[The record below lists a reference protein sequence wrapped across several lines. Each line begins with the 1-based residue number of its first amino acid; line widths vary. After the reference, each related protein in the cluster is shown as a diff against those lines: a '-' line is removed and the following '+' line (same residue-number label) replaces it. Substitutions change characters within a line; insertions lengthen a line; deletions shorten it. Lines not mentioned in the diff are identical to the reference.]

1 MRWIGAAAAAV
12 LLSGAVAPALGQTE
26 AERIVSIDTLN
37 VRDVLYH
44 LGGGGGNGLALI
56 DEINGGVVLIDT
68 KPPGWG
74 DAMREA
80 VEQVTDL
87 PVTTIVNTHAHEEH
101 AGSNAEFPDAVTIVA
116 HANARAAMLRDG
128 RYAEGG
134 PGLPTTT
141 FTDRFTLLDDLDRI
155 DLYHFGPAH
164 TDGDV
169 VVVFP
174 EKGVAYLGGLFPDKA
189 VPVIDLERGGSGL
202 AFPDTLDRVVAA
214 IDGGGAG
221 HHRARAVSLDLRGPG
236 APGAGQGPRLER
248 VPDVGRPRRVR
259 RVHARPGRRGGA
271 RVRGRAQ
278 RRGGGGGAGA
288 AGPVRRL
295 RSDEPGGR
303 RPCPLRRAG
312 RTLTLGQSAC
322 PSL

>member
-1 MRWIGAAAAAV
+1 MRGIGGCTAIV
-12 LLSGAVAPALGQTE
+12 LVLGTGGPATAQTDRVVE
-26 AERIVSIDTLN
+26 MDTLN

-68 KPPGWG
+68 KPSGWG
-74 DAMREA
+74 EAVREV

-87 PVTTIVNTHAHEEH
+87 PVTTIINTHAHPEH

-128 RYAEGG
+128 LYAEGG

-141 FTDRFTLLDDLDRI
+141 FTDRFSLLDDLDRI

-174 EKGVAYLGGLFPDKA
+174 EKGVAYVGDLFPARA

-202 AFPDTLDRVVAA
+202 AFPETLDRVVAA
-214 IDGGGAG
+214 TDGVARVITGHGPFPSTYAGRGRRERGA
-221 HHRARAVSLDLRGPG
+221 ARAWSGFLTWDDLVEYAAFTRELVT
-236 APGAGQGPRLER
+236 AVEAEF
-248 VPDVGRPRRVR
+248 
-259 RVHARPGRRGGA
+259 
-271 RVRGRAQ
+271 
-278 RRGGGGGAGA
+278 A
-288 AGPVRRL
+288 AGG
-295 RSDEPGGR
+295 S
-303 RPCPLRRAG
+303 AG
-312 RTLTLGQSAC
+312 DAAAALALALPDRYAGYDLTDLPAAVDA
-322 PSL
+322 LFAELAAR

>member
-1 MRWIGAAAAAV
+1 MRRRDCMRWIGAAAAVV
-12 LLSGAVAPALGQTE
+12 LAFAAAGPAAAQT
-26 AERIVSIDTLN
+26 ERIVQIDTLN

-68 KPPGWG
+68 KPAGWG
-74 DAMREA
+74 DAVRE
-80 VEQVTDL
+80 VIEQVTDL

-101 AGSNAEFPDAVTIVA
+101 AGSNAEFPDAVTIIA

-141 FTDRFTLLDDLDRI
+141 FTDRFSLLDDLDRI

-174 EKGVAYLGGLFPDKA
+174 AKGVAYLGGLFPDKA
-189 VPVIDLERGGSGL
+189 VPVVDLERGGSAL
-202 AFPDTLDRVVAA
+202 AFPDTLDRVVAS
-214 IDGGGAG
+214 IDGVARVITGHGPFPSTYAG
-221 HHRARAVSLDLRGPG
+221 RGRRERGRARAWSGFLTWDDLAEYAAFTRDLVS
-236 APGAGQGPRLER
+236 AVER
-248 VPDVGRPRRVR
+248 EF
-259 RVHARPGRRGGA
+259 
-271 RVRGRAQ
+271 
-278 RRGGGGGAGA
+278 A
-288 AGPVRRL
+288 AGSSAAEAVGALALPDRY
-295 RSDEPGGR
+295 
-303 RPCPLRRAG
+303 AG
-312 RTLTLGQSAC
+312 YDLTDLQAAVDA
-322 PSL
+322 LYTELAAR

>member
-1 MRWIGAAAAAV
+1 MRWIGVVAAAV
-12 LLSGAVAPALGQTE
+12 LAAGFPEPAAAQT
-26 AERIVSIDTLN
+26 ERIVQIDTLN

-74 DAMREA
+74 AAVRE
-80 VEQVTDL
+80 VIEQVTDL

-101 AGSNAEFPDAVTIVA
+101 AGSNAEFPDATTIVA

-141 FTDRFTLLDDLDRI
+141 FTDRHSLLEDLDRI
-155 DLYHFGPAH
+155 DLYHFGPGH

-174 EKGVAYLGGLFPDKA
+174 AKGVAYLGGLFPDRA
-189 VPVIDLERGGSGL
+189 VPAIDLDRGGSGL
-202 AFPDTLDRVVAA
+202 AFPDTLDRVVAS
-214 IDGGGAG
+214 IDGVARVITGHGPFPSTYAGRGRRERGA
-221 HHRARAVSLDLRGPG
+221 ARAWSGFLTWDDLAEYAAFTRAIVSAVEREFTAGRG
-236 APGAGQGPRLER
+236 AAEATAALELEL
-248 VPDVGRPRRVR
+248 
-259 RVHARPGRRGGA
+259 PGRYADYDLTNLQAAVDALYTELAA
-271 RVRGRAQ
+271 R
-278 RRGGGGGAGA
+278 
-288 AGPVRRL
+288 
-295 RSDEPGGR
+295 
-303 RPCPLRRAG
+303 
-312 RTLTLGQSAC
+312 
-322 PSL
+322 

>member
-1 MRWIGAAAAAV
+1 MRRSGYVRWIGAAAAVAAWAA
-12 LLSGAVAPALGQTE
+12 GAPAAAQT
-26 AERIVSIDTLN
+26 ERIVEIDTLN

-74 DAMREA
+74 GAVREV

-87 PVTTIVNTHAHEEH
+87 PVTTIINTHAHAEH
-101 AGSNAEFPDAVTIVA
+101 AGSNAEFPNAVTIIA

-134 PGLPTTT
+134 PGLPTAT
-141 FTDRFTLLDDLDRI
+141 FTDRFSLLDDLDRI
-155 DLYHFGPAH
+155 ELHHFGPAH

-174 EKGVAYLGGLFPDKA
+174 EKAVAYLGGLFPDKA

-202 AFPDTLDRVVAA
+202 AFPETLDRAVAA
-214 IDGGGAG
+214 IDGVARVITGHGPFPTTYAGRGRRDRGA
-221 HHRARAVSLDLRGPG
+221 ARAWSGFLTWDDLAEYAAFTRDLV
-236 APGAGQGPRLER
+236 AAVER
-248 VPDVGRPRRVR
+248 EF
-259 RVHARPGRRGGA
+259 
-271 RVRGRAQ
+271 
-278 RRGGGGGAGA
+278 A
-288 AGPVRRL
+288 AG
-295 RSDEPGGR
+295 RSAVEAAEALELPDR
-303 RPCPLRRAG
+303 YAG
-312 RTLTLGQSAC
+312 YDLTNLPAAVDTLYTELAAQ
-322 PSL
+322 

>member
-1 MRWIGAAAAAV
+1 MRRRHHVRWIGVAAAV
-12 LLSGAVAPALGQTE
+12 VLASGIGGPAVAQTD
-26 AERIVSIDTLN
+26 RVVQMDTLN

-74 DAMREA
+74 EAVREV

-87 PVTTIVNTHAHEEH
+87 PVTTIINTHAHEEH
-101 AGSNAEFPDAVTIVA
+101 AGSNAEFPGAVTIVA

-128 RYAEGG
+128 LYAEDG

-141 FTDRFTLLDDLDRI
+141 FTDRFSLLEDLDRI
-155 DLYHFGPAH
+155 ELYHFGPAH

-174 EKGVAYLGGLFPDKA
+174 EKGVAYVGGLFPTKA

-202 AFPDTLDRVVAA
+202 AFPDALDRAVAA
-214 IDGGGAG
+214 TEGVARVITGHGPFPTTYAGRGRRDRGA
-221 HHRARAVSLDLRGPG
+221 ARAWSGFLTWDDLAEYAEFTRDLVT
-236 APGAGQGPRLER
+236 AVEREFSAGSSAGDAAAALQM
-248 VPDVGRPRRVR
+248 PDRYAGYDLTGLQAAVDALYAELA
-259 RVHARPGRRGGA
+259 AR
-271 RVRGRAQ
+271 
-278 RRGGGGGAGA
+278 
-288 AGPVRRL
+288 
-295 RSDEPGGR
+295 
-303 RPCPLRRAG
+303 
-312 RTLTLGQSAC
+312 
-322 PSL
+322 

>member
-1 MRWIGAAAAAV
+1 MRRSDYVRWIGAAAAVVAWAA
-12 LLSGAVAPALGQTE
+12 GAPAAAQT
-26 AERIVSIDTLN
+26 ERIVEIDTLN

-74 DAMREA
+74 GAVREV

-87 PVTTIVNTHAHEEH
+87 PVTTIINTHAHAEH
-101 AGSNAEFPDAVTIVA
+101 AGSNAEFPDAVTIIA

-134 PGLPTTT
+134 PGLPTAT
-141 FTDRFTLLDDLDRI
+141 FTDRFSLLDDLDRI
-155 DLYHFGPAH
+155 ELHHFGPAH

-174 EKGVAYLGGLFPDKA
+174 EKAVAYLGGLFPDKA

-202 AFPDTLDRVVAA
+202 AFPETLDRAVAA
-214 IDGGGAG
+214 IDGVARVITGHGPFPTTYAGRGRRDRGA
-221 HHRARAVSLDLRGPG
+221 ARAWSGFLTWDDLAEYAAFTRDLV
-236 APGAGQGPRLER
+236 AAVER
-248 VPDVGRPRRVR
+248 EF
-259 RVHARPGRRGGA
+259 
-271 RVRGRAQ
+271 
-278 RRGGGGGAGA
+278 A
-288 AGPVRRL
+288 AG
-295 RSDEPGGR
+295 RSAVEAAEALELPDR
-303 RPCPLRRAG
+303 YAG
-312 RTLTLGQSAC
+312 YDLTNLPAAVDALYTELAAQ
-322 PSL
+322 

>member
-1 MRWIGAAAAAV
+1 MRRRDCMRWIGAAAAVV
-12 LLSGAVAPALGQTE
+12 LAFAAAGPAAAQT
-26 AERIVSIDTLN
+26 ERIVQIDTLN

-68 KPPGWG
+68 KPAGWG
-74 DAMREA
+74 DAVRE
-80 VEQVTDL
+80 VIEQVTDL

-101 AGSNAEFPDAVTIVA
+101 AGSNAEFPDAVTIIA

-141 FTDRFTLLDDLDRI
+141 FTDRFSLLDDLDRI

-174 EKGVAYLGGLFPDKA
+174 AKGVAYLGGLFPDRA
-189 VPVIDLERGGSGL
+189 VPVIDLERGGSAL
-202 AFPDTLDRVVAA
+202 AFPDTLDRVVAS
-214 IDGGGAG
+214 IDGVARVITGHGPFPSTYAG
-221 HHRARAVSLDLRGPG
+221 RGRRERGRARAWSGFLTWDDLAEYAAFTRDLVS
-236 APGAGQGPRLER
+236 AVER
-248 VPDVGRPRRVR
+248 EF
-259 RVHARPGRRGGA
+259 
-271 RVRGRAQ
+271 
-278 RRGGGGGAGA
+278 A
-288 AGPVRRL
+288 AGSSAAEAVGALALPDRY
-295 RSDEPGGR
+295 
-303 RPCPLRRAG
+303 AG
-312 RTLTLGQSAC
+312 YDLTDLQAAVDA
-322 PSL
+322 LYTELAAR